1 MDFVIT
7 SQQVSNLVKRTILKI
22 LTVSLRSSLGVS
34 NLVKRTILKISKTH
48 VKQID
53 WVSNL
58 VKRTILKIFCGG
70 DIEEEESVT

>member
-7 SQQVSNLVKRTILKI
+7 SQQ
-22 LTVSLRSSLGVS
+22 
-34 NLVKRTILKISKTH
+34 
-48 VKQID
+48 
-53 WVSNL
+53 VSNL